1 MQNFKSAMACIFILA
16 GGFGLA
22 TAGLSLL
29 NPLGATR
36 HEPGDPFGT
45 TVPFEDAILLICFYV
60 FLIITGIWLAIS
72 VRRERESR

>member
-29 NPLGATR
+29 NPLGTAR

-45 TVPFEDAILLICFYV
+45 TVPFEDAILLICFHV
-60 FLIITGIWLAIS
+60 FLIITGTWLAVS
-72 VRRERESR
+72 VRRKRESR